1 MVATVARRK
10 KLKINTRTA
19 ARPAI
24 DIHRLIMLAVLVANP
39 PGHIRHDR
47 WNVPRRRRL
56 LAHAA
61 AQVFDRIAE
70 VNSR

>member
-1 MVATVARRK
+1 MK
-10 KLKINTRTA
+10 
-19 ARPAI
+19 
-24 DIHRLIMLAVLVANP
+24 IHRLILLAVLVAKA
-39 PGHIRHDR
+39 
-47 WNVPRRRRL
+47 PRATSGVIDGTSRAVAGS